1 MSLCLIHLLEV
12 KVITL
17 YHKVKAVN
25 TGDSEIEQRDE
36 QKYEFKKAKERCG
49 FYI

>member
-17 YHKVKAVN
+17 YHKVKA
-25 TGDSEIEQRDE
+25 GDSEIEQRDE
-36 QKYEFKKAKERCG
+36 QKYEFKKAKEICG
-49 FYI
+49 LYI